1 MGATDQESTNAH
13 NVVLLV
19 DDEVSILSALRLLLE
34 PKGFKVIV
42 AANPFAA
49 VKLAVSQEPDVIVM
63 DLDMPGMDGME
74 AARHLKHI
82 EQTRRIPVIA
92 YTGRDWA
99 SREYLRAASS
109 ELYRR
114 PAGRYARITHR
125 GASSRTATLLGSL
138 KRITASS
145 TADD

>member
-49 VKLAVSQEPDVIVM
+49 VKLAVTDQYLGQHVLEIRTPVQLEPYPERRPDRGVRTENRRAGILVRFSAVT
-63 DLDMPGMDGME
+63 
-74 AARHLKHI
+74 AAR
-82 EQTRRIPVIA
+82 
-92 YTGRDWA
+92 
-99 SREYLRAASS
+99 SS
-109 ELYRR
+109 AL
-114 PAGRYARITHR
+114 T
-125 GASSRTATLLGSL
+125 S
-138 KRITASS
+138 
-145 TADD
+145 

>member
-1 MGATDQESTNAH
+1 VSQPETIMGAPDQESTNAH
-13 NVVLLV
+13 VVLLV
-19 DDEVSILSALRLLLE
+19 DDEVSILSALRLVLE

-99 SREYLRAASS
+99 SSEYLRCGFEQVIQKSS
-109 ELYRR
+109 GFDTLESHIAELLREPR
-114 PAGRYARITHR
+114 PPSAH
-125 GASSRTATLLGSL
+125 
-138 KRITASS
+138 
-145 TADD
+145 

>member
-49 VKLAVSQEPDVIVM
+49 VKLAVTDQYLGQHVVELWTPVQLEPY
-63 DLDMPGMDGME
+63 PE
-74 AARHLKHI
+74 
-82 EQTRRIPVIA
+82 
-92 YTGRDWA
+92 
-99 SREYLRAASS
+99 
-109 ELYRR
+109 RR
-114 PAGRYARITHR
+114 PDRGVGPKIAELESWSDSARSALR
-125 GASSRTATLLGSL
+125 DLR
-138 KRITASS
+138 R
-145 TADD
+145 